1 MDVPRTAFLVQD
13 GKHATPYD
21 AALPDA
27 LLAECT
33 EPGPDRPV
41 DASHI
46 LRYAQSPF
54 SLYCDAFADESFKDP
69 PDPAADAT
77 AGRASAHREKM
88 LKNMH
93 PNARP
98 VEARTER
105 EAFGAA
111 LRLMAGGAHAVM
123 CCPLLHAPSGM
134 TAVPDVLER
143 KSGASAFG
151 QHHYTVTQ
159 IENVVE
165 PARHHLLRAAF
176 CSRMIDRIQG
186 HVPDEFAIVNAAG
199 DVRRFEFA
207 RLSSD
212 LNVAIAGARRALS
225 GKAPPAVFGTGLYP
239 WRVHNDRTARESGDV
254 SLVSGIGVD
263 TRSKLLGAGIRTVN
277 SMLRAGQDRL
287 TAIDGIGRRKA
298 SSYIASAEALST
310 GRPVQ
315 KGTAPELPAGR
326 TEMFLDVQGTDVM
339 GEENPMD
346 YLLGAL
352 VRRDGRGEYSSFV
365 ARDGEERMYRD
376 FLGLVDSCR
385 GGTAYHWHAYEAA
398 HLKRLRDRYGCGRD
412 VLAGCPLHDL
422 RRAAISAYAF
432 PVPGTGLKGISEWMG
447 YRWEGPDAEPA
458 ASALLYG
465 EYARDQDANAGALER
480 VLGRSR
486 NKCAALATVRDW
498 LADPYPDGVA
508 P

>member
-1 MDVPRTAFLVQD
+1 MTVRTAFLVQA
-13 GKHATPYD
+13 GKCATPHD

-27 LLAECT
+27 LPAECA

-54 SLYCDAFADESFKDP
+54 SLYCDAFADESFKDA

-77 AGRASAHREKM
+77 AGRASAHRKKI
-88 LKNMH
+88 LKEMH
-93 PNARP
+93 PDARP
-98 VEARTER
+98 AEARTER

-123 CCPLLHAPSGM
+123 GCPLFHAPSGM

-143 KSGASAFG
+143 KSGASVFG
-151 QHHYTVTQ
+151 KHHYAVTQ

-165 PARHHLLRAAF
+165 PAKHHLLRAAF
-176 CSRMIDRIQG
+176 CSLVIGRIQG
-186 HVPDEFAIVNAAG
+186 RVPDEFAIVNAAG
-199 DVRRFEFA
+199 DVRQFEFA
-207 RLSSD
+207 RLSGD
-212 LNVAIAGARRALS
+212 LDSAVAGARRALS
-225 GKAPPAVFGTGLYP
+225 GEAPPAIFGTDLYP
-239 WRVHNDRTARESGDV
+239 WRRHNDRVARESGDV
-254 SLVSGIGVD
+254 SLVGGVGAD
-263 TRSKLLGAGIRTVN
+263 TRSKLHGAGIRTVDD
-277 SMLRAGQDRL
+277 MVHAGQDRL

-298 SSYIASAEALST
+298 ASYMASAEALST
-310 GRPVQ
+310 GRPVR
-315 KGTAPELPAGR
+315 KGTAPELPARR
-326 TEMFLDVQGTDVM
+326 TEVFLDVQGTDVM
-339 GEENPMD
+339 GEKNPTD

-376 FLGLVDSCR
+376 FLGLVGGCR
-385 GGTAYHWHAYEAA
+385 GGTAYHWYAYEAA
-398 HLKRLRDRYGCGRD
+398 HLKRMRDRYGCGRD

-422 RRAAISAYAF
+422 RRTAVSAYAF

-447 YRWEGPDAEPA
+447 YGWEGPDAEPA

-465 EYARDQDANAGALER
+465 EYARDPDANAGVLEH

-486 NKCAALATVRDW
+486 DKCAALAAVRDW
-498 LADPYPDGVA
+498 LADPCPDGVA